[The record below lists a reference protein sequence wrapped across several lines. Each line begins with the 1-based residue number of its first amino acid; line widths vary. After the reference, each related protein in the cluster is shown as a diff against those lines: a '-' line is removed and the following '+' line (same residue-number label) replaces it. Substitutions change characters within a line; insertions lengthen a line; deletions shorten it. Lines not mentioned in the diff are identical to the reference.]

1 MDEIIQE
8 HQMYLKNLRSKKL
21 AANEAMKRKF
31 ERDCQRSLPNF
42 EIRLILENKFATDS
56 IFISARHHNTMEKVL
71 NTVKDKLPLVSYQ
84 HIMGMDFCA
93 PVFLLQETSKQLPD
107 LRITKWVKVPWS
119 RGLPFNRWY
128 RRNLKDS
135 DLKIEIHLRTDE
147 CVLEEVEFKLQHGID
162 AYHNRRFRSYKPK
175 TPADPA
181 DFQWRV
187 NPHDQEDIVTE
198 FKGITRAPS
207 TNEWFPERKVRAK
220 PESSPQ
226 PKRRRIMETSAETSA
241 GEGKEKAEGDKE
253 KAVGEKKK
261 AEEDKGEGEEAGRGK
276 VVVAE
281 EEKTVSTT

>member
-1 MDEIIQE
+1 MSLNDL
-8 HQMYLKNLRSKKL
+8 HKKKL

-42 EIRLILENKFATDS
+42 EVRMILENKFATDS
-56 IFISARHHNTMEKVL
+56 VFISARHCNIMEKIFDAVR
-71 NTVKDKLPLVSYQ
+71 DKLPLVPCQ
-84 HIMGMDFCA
+84 QIMGIDFCA
-93 PVFLLQETSKQLPD
+93 PVFLLQETSKQLPE
-107 LRITKWVKVPWS
+107 LRTTKWVKVRWG
-119 RGLPFNRWY
+119 RGLLFNRWY
-128 RRNLKDS
+128 RRNLRDS

-147 CVLEEVEFKLQHGID
+147 C
-162 AYHNRRFRSYKPK
+162 
-175 TPADPA
+175 
-181 DFQWRV
+181 
-187 NPHDQEDIVTE
+187 
-198 FKGITRAPS
+198 ITRAPS

-253 KAVGEKKK
+253 KAEEGKEKAVGEKKK